1 MTDDDPLK
9 LLFGPYQPPKLK
21 VGERALCLYRD
32 AEVVIYDW
40 SMAPIPWP
48 LCYHAGSRGFGK
60 GLLVDEELARAV
72 RLESGLAVC
81 HWWGISRATVRKWR
95 KIVGAD
101 RKNNP
106 GTYRLILAT
115 MHKASASRQI
125 MQHRDSGVSASRSFV
140 EPGQNSQQC

>member
-1 MTDDDPLK
+1 MTDDDHIK
-9 LLFGPYQPPKLK
+9 LLYGPYQPPRLK
-21 VGERALCLYRD
+21 VGDRALCLYRD

-40 SMAPIPWP
+40 SMARIPWP
-48 LCYHAGSRGFGK
+48 LCYPARTRAAGK

-72 RLESGLAVC
+72 RLESALAVC
-81 HWWGISRATVRKWR
+81 YWWGISSATVGKWR

-115 MHKASASRQI
+115 VRKASASRRI
-125 MQHRDSGVSASRSFV
+125 MQYKGSAAV
-140 EPGQNSQQC
+140 PTKG